1 MLLDVNP
8 VHKVMFSSVSR
19 SSREGIPPSAPHP
32 CNPAHSSPRQWVKE
46 EEEAVAAQYAINIL
60 RPKHDATTRERKE
73 ERTGRMASHRT
84 PRVTQAVHSPPIP
97 ESPQTPAAKVVN
109 AFKGKA
115 DSSIKRSPQVA
126 KLRENTPAADS
137 PARWQRDRLPPALP
151 KAQVSSEEEAV
162 TKGQRAPAS
171 PAVLSTPRRS
181 SLPLPPR
188 ATARR
193 TSPPLA
199 STRASIATPS
209 ARILTPPAAIG
220 TPPQSSSKQTSG
232 LESCA
237 TKLKKAALQYNSS
250 LSPRLES
257 KDSPLASSNRSSPS
271 ESGNIMQELGLSD
284 HSPNVS
290 VNAPRL
296 DLIPEFKLTSDSE
309 PHPSQISCQ
318 DVKMQIERPKL
329 PTSVQSQISVAAR
342 RASFPD
348 TCRQTMEASAAP
360 VSSMSQAGLFVLPVP
375 DSEKQMRPFDMD
387 TAIIE
392 KTHEKG
398 TIQVNE
404 KPSIPPGRPAL
415 NDVIHVIR
423 HSTFRLGVT
432 SDHQLSDSDYSGMGE
447 IDFRAAKMDVDPF
460 HRKMDIGSLLAEVYD
475 SKTNSWTVGSTPT
488 PAARKYGGDASL
500 WCDGIFYCLTFP
512 FSTLCLLAYDL
523 QQGSW
528 HELPVRMP
536 APIMSPSLVECKGRL
551 MLVGGIEEQMVFRIQ
566 IWELDSKK
574 WEWIELERMP
584 PQLCKDFGTNMLPS
598 KPLSCFGTGDLIFFT
613 VPSSSNYLPAL
624 MYDIIHCTWDWW
636 PSSDFPAE
644 LPEVNIGQSCGISFE
659 PRLNAYVF

>member
-19 SSREGIPPSAPHP
+19 SSREGIPPSAPRP
-32 CNPAHSSPRQWVKE
+32 RNPAHSSPRQWVKE

-73 ERTGRMASHRT
+73 ERTGRMASQRT

-109 AFKGKA
+109 ALKGKA

-199 STRASIATPS
+199 STRASTSTPS
-209 ARILTPPAAIG
+209 TRILTPPAAIG

-296 DLIPEFKLTSDSE
+296 DLIPEFKLTSDPE

-329 PTSVQSQISVAAR
+329 PTAVIPTSVQSQISVAAR

-348 TCRQTMEASAAP
+348 TPRQTMEANASP
-360 VSSMSQAGLFVLPVP
+360 GSSMSQAGLFVLPVP

-404 KPSIPPGRPAL
+404 KPSITPVRPAL

-460 HRKMDIGSLLAEVYD
+460 HRKMDIGSLLDLPHRGSDVEVV
-475 SKTNSWTVGSTPT
+475 SVSPGSSVISQQQNSH
-488 PAARKYGGDASL
+488 ASH
-500 WCDGIFYCLTFP
+500 DVHQ
-512 FSTLCLLAYDL
+512 
-523 QQGSW
+523 QQGRGLDVKSFRQRAEALEGLL
-528 HELPVRMP
+528 ELSAQLLSQHRLEELSIVLKPFGRGKV
-536 APIMSPSLVECKGRL
+536 SPRETAIWLTKSLKG
-551 MLVGGIEEQMVFRIQ
+551 MLGDEQQTHVSPKVM
-566 IWELDSKK
+566 
-574 WEWIELERMP
+574 
-584 PQLCKDFGTNMLPS
+584 N
-598 KPLSCFGTGDLIFFT
+598 
-613 VPSSSNYLPAL
+613 
-624 MYDIIHCTWDWW
+624 
-636 PSSDFPAE
+636 
-644 LPEVNIGQSCGISFE
+644 
-659 PRLNAYVF
+659 